1 MTDAGAKILAS
12 FIEKTEL
19 LETVQ
24 LHWNKIRSKGAI
36 DLAKALKGNKTV
48 KVLDLSFNSM
58 GSGSIRRAI
67 IQDDIKKEE
76 DVAAEFRHQT
86 RDKFECS

>member
-1 MTDAGAKILAS
+1 MSKNLVADAGVKILAS

-67 IQDDIKKEE
+67 VQDDIKKAE
-76 DVAAEFRHQT
+76 DVAAEFRH
-86 RDKFECS
+86 